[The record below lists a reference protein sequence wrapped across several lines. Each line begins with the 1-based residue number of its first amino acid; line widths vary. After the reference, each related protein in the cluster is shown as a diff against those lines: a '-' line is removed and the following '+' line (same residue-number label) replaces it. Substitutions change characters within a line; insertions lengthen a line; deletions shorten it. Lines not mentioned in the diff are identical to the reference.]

1 MTGNDARTIAR
12 ETTGLPLDSDCV
24 AAGARVNVPSA
35 RALARQSEWGRVDG
49 GEPDV
54 MPMRRLWDGWE
65 RNVGDAFRGKF
76 NGQRNRL

>member
-1 MTGNDARTIAR
+1 
-12 ETTGLPLDSDCV
+12 
-24 AAGARVNVPSA
+24 
-35 RALARQSEWGRVDG
+35 
-49 GEPDV
+49 